1 MSVPCRTPRGNYNW
15 TPESTVTPAKPTTTP
30 AAFTTATAA
39 NALTLAAKHEEKHED
54 LVSLLVPSPSNDVQT
69 HCRMRALD
77 WASPRCA
84 GVRACEVCDTRGG
97 HDARVSSESGPA
109 AGRRPPFLSRRG
121 RSTWPRSCCPVSL
134 TAGHCVVHIPLAVR
148 RLFSIQSAAV
158 LELQWTTILSSLIEV
173 TPRHLHL
180 ASGPAPTTR
189 CGSTAAPV
197 ALQKRATP
205 ATDCNTANPQ
215 RPSPLPRPIHPC
227 CCCGSLPPPTPTPRP
242 LTELLVKSH
251 LHAAGAAR
259 GGLAPSPPLP
269 FLFPLLHLHDP
280 RSLCR
285 RRCAN
290 ICLVPARGL
299 LCGRHHLHSLQLLL
313 IRPTSRVSPQP
324 PQRIVRVLC
333 MLVRAPR
340 TLKDA
345 LHPPAAAHLR
355 GRRSP

>member
-1 MSVPCRTPRGNYNW
+1 MSVPCRTPRGIYNW

-54 LVSLLVPSPSNDVQT
+54 LVSERPFSRQAHPMTCRHIAACGRWIGHHHAVQVYVHVKCATHAVVTMPGCRRSPARRPDAVLPSS
-69 HCRMRALD
+69 
-77 WASPRCA
+77 A
-84 GVRACEVCDTRGG
+84 GAAGAHGPV
-97 HDARVSSESGPA
+97 PA
-109 AGRRPPFLSRRG
+109 A
-121 RSTWPRSCCPVSL
+121 PVSL
-134 TAGHCVVHIPLAVR
+134 KAGHCVVHIPLAVR

-189 CGSTAAPV
+189 CGSTAAAV

-215 RPSPLPRPIHPC
+215 RPSPLPWPIHPC
-227 CCCGSLPPPTPTPRP
+227 CCCGSLPPPTPTLRP

-269 FLFPLLHLHDP
+269 TLPCHTPSNPHQPHQNPTGIGLPASGYSHEVCLERKGRGRGNGLRRVPLH
-280 RSLCR
+280 
-285 RRCAN
+285 
-290 ICLVPARGL
+290 G
-299 LCGRHHLHSLQLLL
+299 
-313 IRPTSRVSPQP
+313 
-324 PQRIVRVLC
+324 
-333 MLVRAPR
+333 LVRN
-340 TLKDA
+340 
-345 LHPPAAAHLR
+345 R
-355 GRRSP
+355 GKRDRLGGSGIG

>member
-1 MSVPCRTPRGNYNW
+1 MKRNMKTWCPFSCQAHPMTCRHIAACGRWIGHHHAVQVYVHVKCATHAV
-15 TPESTVTPAKPTTTP
+15 VTMPGCRRSPARRPDAVLPSSAGAAGAHGPVP
-30 AAFTTATAA
+30 AA
-39 NALTLAAKHEEKHED
+39 
-54 LVSLLVPSPSNDVQT
+54 
-69 HCRMRALD
+69 
-77 WASPRCA
+77 
-84 GVRACEVCDTRGG
+84 
-97 HDARVSSESGPA
+97 
-109 AGRRPPFLSRRG
+109 
-121 RSTWPRSCCPVSL
+121 PVSL
-134 TAGHCVVHIPLAVR
+134 KAGHCVVHIPLAVR

-189 CGSTAAPV
+189 CGSTAAAV

-333 MLVRAPR
+333 MLVRAPG